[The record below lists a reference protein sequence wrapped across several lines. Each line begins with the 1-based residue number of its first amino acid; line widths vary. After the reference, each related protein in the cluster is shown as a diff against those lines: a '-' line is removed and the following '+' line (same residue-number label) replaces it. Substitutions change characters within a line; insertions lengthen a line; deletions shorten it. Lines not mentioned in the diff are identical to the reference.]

1 MTIQQY
7 VQTKIEDNVHEQNY
21 HVGMELGVS
30 SGTLSHYKTGYT
42 KQPSLAIAQKIY
54 EMDQV
59 VIWPFSLLAC
69 SKGAEECQH

>member
-7 VQTKIEDNVHEQNY
+7 VQEKLASNQQTQNY
-21 HVGMELGVS
+21 HIGMELGVS

-54 EMDQV
+54 ELDKI
-59 VIWPFSLLAC
+59 VIWPFSECAV
-69 SKGAEECQH
+69 SKGEEKCQ